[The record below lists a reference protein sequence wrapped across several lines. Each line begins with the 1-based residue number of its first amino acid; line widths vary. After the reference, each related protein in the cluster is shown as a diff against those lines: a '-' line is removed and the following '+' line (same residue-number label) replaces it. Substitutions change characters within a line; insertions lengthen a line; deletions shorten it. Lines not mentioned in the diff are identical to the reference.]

1 MKTERRKEMEVK
13 ERIAYDKGLD
23 NTLKLLEEGY
33 LFIKNRM
40 DHYQCNMFETHI
52 MGEKVICIS
61 GEEACKIFYDEELFQ
76 RKGAMPKRIQKTLFG
91 VNAIQGMDNNAHIQR
106 KLFFMSLMTE
116 AHQKKLAELFEKE
129 MKDSVNEWIN
139 KNEIIL
145 SHEAKNIICKV
156 ACFWTGVPLKE
167 SDIES
172 RADDFYSMV
181 DGLGGVGSRYWK
193 GKAARNRTE
202 EWIRGIIEEVRQGKL
217 LVEDDSALNLM
228 AFHTE
233 PDGNQLELQMAAKEL
248 INVIRPIV
256 AISTYITFTA
266 LAMYEHP
273 ECKEELMRGNN
284 NYIEM
289 FVQEVRRYYPFT
301 PFLGARVHKDFS
313 WNQYEFKKGMLVMLD
328 VYGMNHDSQ
337 IWNYP
342 DEFRPERFKEQ
353 KDRTFSFIP
362 QGGGDPKK
370 GHRCPGEGITIEI
383 MKASLDFLVNKVDF
397 EVPEQDLSYS
407 ISRIPTLPKSGFIM
421 KNIRKKF

>member
-1 MKTERRKEMEVK
+1 
-13 ERIAYDKGLD
+13 
-23 NTLKLLEEGY
+23 
-33 LFIKNRM
+33 
-40 DHYQCNMFETHI
+40 
-52 MGEKVICIS
+52 
-61 GEEACKIFYDEELFQ
+61 
-76 RKGAMPKRIQKTLFG
+76 
-91 VNAIQGMDNNAHIQR
+91 
-106 KLFFMSLMTE
+106 MSLMTE

-273 ECKEELMRGNN
+273 ECKEEPMRGNN

-301 PFLGARVHKDFS
+301 PFLGARVHKDFA
-313 WNQYEFKKGMLVMLD
+313 WNQYDFKKGMLVMLD
-328 VYGMNHDSQ
+328 VYGMNHDSL

-342 DEFRPERFKEQ
+342 DEFRPERFMEQ
-353 KDRTFSFIP
+353 KDRTFCFIP

-407 ISRIPTLPKSGFIM
+407 ISRIPTLPKSGFII